1 LHEPEKQFGESAAM
15 METAADI
22 FRVTLLARQR
32 QSLAAALCHEQIGN
46 GCRAPLMRREDGLY
60 AAVVFV
66 SGGILRHLSFLA
78 DVQLAEACNL
88 STRLRAV
95 PVEL

>member
-1 LHEPEKQFGESAAM
+1 MAM
-15 METAADI
+15 DMTADI

-32 QSLAAALCHEQIGN
+32 QALTAALNHEDIGN
-46 GCRAPLMRREDGLY
+46 GLRAPLVRRDDGLY

-66 SGGILRHLSFLA
+66 KGGILRHLSFLA
-78 DVQLAEACNL
+78 DVELGEACNL
-88 STRLRAV
+88 SSRLRAA